1 MVGPVEP
8 DAAVIVRLTGVGIRR
23 EGRWILDRVDWT
35 VRSGERWAIVGPN
48 GSGKTTLVQIAAT
61 YLWPSRGA
69 VEVLGAR
76 IGAVDAR
83 ALRRRIGFVSAAL
96 AAEIDGS
103 LAAADVVMSAR
114 HAALAPWWAAYR
126 PDDAARAE
134 AALDRLGLSG
144 LGRRTFA
151 TLSSGE
157 RQRVLIARILM
168 SEPELILLD
177 EPAAG
182 LDLGAREALVARI
195 EALAADPTLAAIAL
209 VTHHLEEIPALFS
222 HALVLAEGR
231 VLAAGPIGATL
242 TGDVLSRA
250 YRVPIRVDTADGRFW
265 ARAIRQSEGPLPRPR
280 GRLPPSRSRSGQ

>member
-1 MVGPVEP
+1 MVGSLERDP
-8 DAAVIVRLTGVGIRR
+8 AVVLRLAGVGVRR
-23 EGRWILDRVDWT
+23 EGRWILDGVDWT

-48 GSGKTTLVQIAAT
+48 GSGKTTLLQVAAT

-83 ALRRRIGFVSAAL
+83 ELRRRIGFVSAAL
-96 AAEIDGS
+96 AADIEGS
-103 LAAADVVMSAR
+103 LAAADVVMSTR
-114 HAALAPWWAAYR
+114 HAALAPWWAAYG
-126 PDDAARAE
+126 PEDASRVE
-134 AALDRLGLSG
+134 AALDRLGLGG

-168 SEPELILLD
+168 TEPELILLD

-182 LDLGAREALVARI
+182 LDLGARESLVGRI
-195 EALAADPTLAAIAL
+195 EGLAADPSLAAIVL
-209 VTHHLEEIPALFS
+209 VTHHVEEVPARFS

-231 VLAAGPIGATL
+231 VLAAGPIGSTL
-242 TGDVLSRA
+242 TGGILSRA
-250 YRVPIRVDTADGRFW
+250 YRLPIRVDATDGRFW
-265 ARAIRQSEGPLPRPR
+265 ARAGP
-280 GRLPPSRSRSGQ
+280 GQ

>member
-8 DAAVIVRLTGVGIRR
+8 DGAVIVRLTGVGVRR
-23 EGRWILDRVDWT
+23 DGRWILDGVDWT
-35 VRSGERWAIVGPN
+35 VRAGERWAIVGPN

-61 YLWPSRGA
+61 YLWPSRGT

-76 IGAVDAR
+76 IGTVDAR
-83 ALRRRIGFVSAAL
+83 ELRRRIGFVSAAL
-96 AAEIDGS
+96 AAEIDGG
-103 LAAADVVMSAR
+103 LAAADIVMSAR

-126 PDDAARAE
+126 PDDATRAE
-134 AALDRLGLSG
+134 AALDRLGLGG

-157 RQRVLIARILM
+157 RQRVLIARTLM
-168 SEPELILLD
+168 TEPELILLD

-209 VTHHLEEIPALFS
+209 VTHHVEEIPALFS

-250 YRVPIRVDTADGRFW
+250 YRLPIRVDTADGRFW
-265 ARAIRQSEGPLPRPR
+265 ARAVR
-280 GRLPPSRSRSGQ
+280 